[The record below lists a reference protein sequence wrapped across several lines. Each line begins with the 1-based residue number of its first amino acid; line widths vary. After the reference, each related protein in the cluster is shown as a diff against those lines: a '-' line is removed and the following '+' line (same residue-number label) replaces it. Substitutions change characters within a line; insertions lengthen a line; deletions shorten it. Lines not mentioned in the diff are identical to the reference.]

1 MQTFVSKI
9 INDYRSIDLF
19 QRAVTYDKGNINFS
33 DEIDA

>member
-1 MQTFVSKI
+1 METFVSKI

-19 QRAVTYDKGNINFS
+19 QREVTYDKGNINCP